1 MLIFNELSRYPRMVY
16 VIPGTAN
23 SVSDTNYIQNSFNV
37 FNIIEKE
44 KY

>member
-1 MLIFNELSRYPRMVY
+1 MSFEYILEWY
-16 VIPGTAN
+16 VIPGTAS